1 VTVRS
6 TFLRTLAA
14 IAIMQFFVTRNMADR
29 AMEEGRA
36 ERMWMFYPVNVL
48 MNALAWALLISA
60 GGRALRIFRRA

>member
-1 VTVRS
+1 MRS

-14 IAIMQFFVTRNMADR
+14 IAIMQFFVTRNMAGR

-36 ERMWMFYPVNVL
+36 ERMWMLYPVNVL
-48 MNALAWALLISA
+48 MNALAWTLLISA